1 MFLIY
6 ISHIRDP
13 GPGRGTNHEHP
24 PTKVLIQTSGQ
35 TMDAI
40 NMTLTDPLINED
52 KLILLTQEGMAEADV
67 HVEGKH
73 SVALGDEANDGVL
86 HNVST
91 LDTAEEES
99 NDVQERQ
106 GDTAIAVL
114 GNHST
119 VVDAVSDKNDET
131 NDMVLRA
138 TTDFAASNQTE
149 GHGNAVPANDSFNDT
164 FAPRGA
170 VLMKKPSDSPALNQ
184 HANHDLKDQSR
195 NNSMDA
201 SEEELNNEGQEEKGD
216 AATAE
221 LAENDSTALV
231 KHVDEEVLAGNCIT
245 SIAPPVHEEGATDE
259 DVEKGTIPS
268 IEPEAMLLAGDRNV
282 ALAPPAIND
291 SQAALQI
298 PPAEPGRETGGPPI
312 AAHASRDA
320 SFRDCYKEGP
330 SAFGKEAEEQML
342 QVGPDEAPDNGK
354 GPRHDGRSDPGP
366 QYAKEKKRPSSSDT
380 FLGAAITK
388 KYRSHS
394 LGSGQASIALVESVE
409 GVLTDNEATMTTE
422 VPLEV
427 PDAPH
432 SAEYIRGLSVAVEC
446 CLDQVLNGVADR
458 ASMWRNAQV
467 SEFVQV
473 PV

>member
-1 MFLIY
+1 M
-6 ISHIRDP
+6 
-13 GPGRGTNHEHP
+13 N
-24 PTKVLIQTSGQ
+24 
-35 TMDAI
+35 AI
-40 NMTLTDPLINED
+40 NMTLKDPLNED
-52 KLILLTQEGMAEADV
+52 KLILFTQEGMTEADLQ
-67 HVEGKH
+67 VEGEH

-91 LDTAEEES
+91 NMDTAEEES

-106 GDTAIAVL
+106 GTTAIAVL

-119 VVDAVSDKNDET
+119 VVDAVSDKPNDET
-131 NDMVLRA
+131 NDMCA
-138 TTDFAASNQTE
+138 TTDFAASNQTPVR
-149 GHGNAVPANDSFNDT
+149 HGNAAIANDSFKDTNEQRCVEHVATQAHAQEQGTMHT

-195 NNSMDA
+195 NNSMDT
-201 SEEELNNEGQEEKGD
+201 SEEEFNNEGQEEKGD

-221 LAENDSTALV
+221 LAENDSTALG
-231 KHVDEEVLAGNCIT
+231 KHVDEEVLAGSYMA

-291 SQAALQI
+291 SEAALQI
-298 PPAEPGRETGGPPI
+298 PPAEPGRETDGPPI

-320 SFRDCYKEGP
+320 SFRDCYKKGP

-354 GPRHDGRSDPGP
+354 GPRHDVGPDPGP

-394 LGSGQASIALVESVE
+394 LGSGQAPIALVESVE
-409 GVLTDNEATMTTE
+409 GVLTDDEATMTKGT
-422 VPLEV
+422 PLEL

-467 SEFVQV
+467 NGFMRGTV
-473 PV
+473 